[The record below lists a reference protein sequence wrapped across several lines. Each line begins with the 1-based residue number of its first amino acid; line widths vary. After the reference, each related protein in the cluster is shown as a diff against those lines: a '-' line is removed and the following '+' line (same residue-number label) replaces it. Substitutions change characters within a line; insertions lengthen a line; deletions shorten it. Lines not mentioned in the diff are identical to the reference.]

1 MYDALNLG
9 SPRDKKS
16 TILRALDMV
25 EELKERKQQIVESF
39 GMGVR
44 LLNGKPDVERL
55 EMMRQRV
62 QELEQLHN
70 PLKTI
75 NPASK
80 SMKRLNTASKLM
92 APRRMTSGLSDNSSQ
107 SQSLNTQVYSMAKST
122 QKLPRIEST
131 SVIFAPPKSARSV
144 RSFSGTSELERKHKE
159 AEQIPYLV

>member
-55 EMMRQRV
+55 EIMRQRV

-75 NPASK
+75 NPMSK

-92 APRRMTSGLSDNSSQ
+92 APRRMTSGLSDHSS
-107 SQSLNTQVYSMAKST
+107 
-122 QKLPRIEST
+122 
-131 SVIFAPPKSARSV
+131 
-144 RSFSGTSELERKHKE
+144 
-159 AEQIPYLV
+159 